1 MNEKP
6 RRREHWNKVA
16 RINEKEIN
24 TFFKN
29 FCNWELVA
37 PNTDIMGGGIDTIY
51 TYFNLFTGK
60 NELILIESKHE
71 EDDYISPTQL
81 GKQIEKLK
89 IKIESFRDKANK
101 IPDVYENIENLEGSI
116 NKGILFHRFEDF
128 SKEQFDSQLY
138 KVKLGKKRVYNPPT
152 IFLINNYQIARFAEL
167 FKEIGRRN
175 LYWYYPPFG
184 TNYSTYFF
192 KSPIPS
198 YLQSEIGFLLPK
210 DKNSDRTYSYKDI
223 GKNSL
228 IFYSF
233 EKPMMK
239 LCEYI
244 ASLFKVTPIKPEQV
258 NRYFF
263 FQGDHAE
270 KELYLNNLKRVNINI
285 EESQIWVDDV
295 IDSKINDFEV
305 IFKK

>member
-1 MNEKP
+1 MSKKP
-6 RRREHWNKVA
+6 KRREHWNKVA

-29 FCNWELVA
+29 FCNWEFVA
-37 PNTDIMGGGIDTIY
+37 PNTDIMGGGIDTIF

-60 NELILIESKHE
+60 NELILIESKHDE
-71 EDDYISPTQL
+71 YDYISPTVL

-89 IKIESFRDKANK
+89 TQIESFRDKANK
-101 IPDVYENIENLEGSI
+101 IPEVYEDIENLEGII
-116 NKGILFHRFEDF
+116 NKGILVHRFEDF
-128 SKEQFDSQLY
+128 SKEQFDNILY
-138 KVKLGKKRVYNPPT
+138 KVKLGKNRQFNPPT
-152 IFLINNYQIARFAEL
+152 IFLIHNYQIARFAEL
-167 FKEIGRRN
+167 YKETVRST

-184 TNYSTYFF
+184 TNYSHYFY

-198 YLQSEIGFLLPK
+198 YLQSEIGFLLPRDK
-210 DKNSDRTYSYKDI
+210 DSDTLYSYKDI
-223 GKNSL
+223 EERSL

-233 EKPMMK
+233 EKPTMN

-244 ASLFKVTPIKPEQV
+244 ASLFKTTPIKPEQIKG
-258 NRYFF
+258 YFF
-263 FQGDHAE
+263 FRGDHAE
-270 KELYLNNLKRVNINI
+270 KKTYLNNLKRVNINI
-285 EESQIWVDDV
+285 EEPQIWVDDV